1 MLTLC
6 LALPLVIV
14 TELPLL
20 APVEPAVAATEREPD
35 DNEPTD
41 TDTLPALD
49 EPVSPVEST
58 MAPEPTLPEAFVVV
72 AEISLPLDNTMQP
85 LLPIDTDTLEP
96 DVTDTE
102 PSMPD

>member
-1 MLTLC
+1 M
-6 LALPLVIV
+6 
-14 TELPLL
+14 L